1 MSPRTKVYSA
11 KDVIEDVRD
20 FFINRDHWA
29 YQYGDPTPEC
39 NPNSPYHR
47 KQIEVIF
54 ENRYDH
60 WDVNNAVDSLVSQ
73 KFLRK
78 KRSGNAHFVFRS
90 NVRYYIREIK
100 RRTKIIE
107 AYSDPTITR
116 ALGNWAEK
124 IVEYMCGLNGFE
136 ILGRN
141 TNEFQGKRWAGTNE
155 NLDFIIGKDYI
166 AYGIEVKNTLPYM
179 ETDEFL
185 RKIAMCGFLGLTP
198 LWIVRNAPEVQFN
211 TMKASRG
218 LILASKVQMYPYG
231 QEPLTKRIWNKMR
244 LPVGVRA
251 EMPQKVV
258 NSLISFHKSLIS
270 S

>member
-1 MSPRTKVYSA
+1 MSLRRKEYSA
-11 KDVIEDVRD
+11 KDVEEDIRD

-29 YQYGDPTPEC
+29 YRYGDPTPDC

-60 WDVNNAVDSLVSQ
+60 WDVNNAVDSLVLQ
-73 KFLRK
+73 RFLRK
-78 KRSGNAHFVFRS
+78 KRWGNAYFVFRS
-90 NVRYYIREIK
+90 NVRYYIRGIR

-116 ALGNWAEK
+116 AIGNWGEK
-124 IVEYMCGLNGFE
+124 MSEYMFVLNGFE

-141 TNEFQGKRWAGTNE
+141 SNEFQGKRWAKTNE
-155 NLDFIIGKDYI
+155 NLDFIVGKDFL
-166 AYGIEVKNTLPYM
+166 AYGVEVKNTLPYM

-185 RKIAMCGFLGLTP
+185 RKISLCKFLGLTP

-231 QEPLTKRIWNKMR
+231 QEPLTKAIWNTMR

-251 EMPQKVV
+251 EMPQKAV
-258 NSLISFHKSLIS
+258 NSLISFHNSLIS

>member
-1 MSPRTKVYSA
+1 MPPRTKAYSA

-29 YQYGDPTPEC
+29 YRYGDPTPEC

-54 ENRYDH
+54 EDRYDH
-60 WDVNNAVDSLVSQ
+60 WDVNNAVDSLVSE

-100 RRTKIIE
+100 RRTKIIK
-107 AYSDPTITR
+107 AYSDPVITA

-124 IVEYMCGLNGFE
+124 MVEYMCRLNEFE
-136 ILGRN
+136 ILGRH
-141 TNEFQGKRWAGTNE
+141 TNEFQGKKWVRTDE

-166 AYGIEVKNTLPYM
+166 AYGIEVKNTLAYM

-185 RKIAMCGFLGLTP
+185 RKIGMCKFLGLTP
-198 LWIVRNAPEVQFN
+198 LWILRNAPEIQFN
-211 TMKASRG
+211 TMKANRG

-231 QEPLTKRIWNKMR
+231 QESLTKRIWNKMR
-244 LPVGVRA
+244 LPVGVRS
-251 EMPQKVV
+251 EMLQKVV
-258 NSLISFHKSLIS
+258 NSLNSFHNSVIS